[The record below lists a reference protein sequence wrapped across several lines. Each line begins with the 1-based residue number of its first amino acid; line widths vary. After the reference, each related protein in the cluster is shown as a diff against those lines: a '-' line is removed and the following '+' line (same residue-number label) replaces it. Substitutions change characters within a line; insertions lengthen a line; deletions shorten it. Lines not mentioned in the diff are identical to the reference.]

1 MADLLR
7 EWELRSALIHGGM
20 SSVLAIDNPPGEKGW
35 PLTLTHP
42 QRKDYCLWKFYLKN
56 RSVSGSGIRKGQHII
71 DPRTGKPVD
80 GRLAAWALAPD
91 STTSD
96 VLSTAFMIMTTEE
109 IESICSNQDEIKA
122 LIVTKENDEKKFDG
136 EILKFGL

>member
-7 EWELRSALIHGGM
+7 EWQLRSALIHGGM

-35 PLTLTHP
+35 PLILTHP
-42 QRKDYCLWKFYLKN
+42 QRKNYCLWKFYLKN

-71 DPRTGKPVD
+71 DPRTGQPVD
-80 GRLAAWALAPD
+80 DRLAAWALAPD
-91 STTSD
+91 SATSD

-109 IESICSNQDEIKA
+109 IESFCSTHDEIQA

-136 EILKFGL
+136 GVLKFGF